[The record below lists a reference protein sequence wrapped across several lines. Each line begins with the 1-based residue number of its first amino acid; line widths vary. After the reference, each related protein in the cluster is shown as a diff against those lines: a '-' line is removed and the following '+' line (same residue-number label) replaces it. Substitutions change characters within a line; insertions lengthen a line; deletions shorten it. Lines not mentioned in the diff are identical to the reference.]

1 MTIWFSD
8 LRAADIPHCAA
19 LLESLPEWFGIE
31 SARRQYI
38 ADLATHLAFGVYGET
53 GVIGFISLLRHN
65 AVAAE
70 IQVMAVERRY
80 HRGGVGRAL
89 VDYSEQILR
98 RDRVEYL
105 QVKTLGPS
113 HPDLNYAATRAFYQ
127 SLGFR
132 PLEETTAF
140 WGEEQP
146 CLLMVK
152 KL

>member
-1 MTIWFSD
+1 MVIRIHD
-8 LRAADIPHCAA
+8 LNIEDIPHCAT

-38 ADLATHLAFGVYGET
+38 ADLSSCPAFAARNDHGL
-53 GVIGFISLLRHN
+53 IGFIALLLHN
-65 AVAAE
+65 PLSAD
-70 IQVMAVERRY
+70 IHVMAVDRPF
-80 HRGGVGRAL
+80 HHCGAGRAL
-89 VDYSEQILR
+89 VEHAEGILR
-98 RDRVEYL
+98 KEGTEYL

-146 CLLMVK
+146 CLIMVK
-152 KL
+152 RL

>member
-1 MTIWFSD
+1 MKIRIAE
-8 LRAADIPHCAA
+8 LRKEDIPHCAT

-38 ADLATHLAFGVYGET
+38 ADLATHQAFGAYCERGL
-53 GVIGFISLLRHN
+53 IGFISLLRHN

-89 VDYSEQILR
+89 VDYSEHILR
-98 RDRVEYL
+98 RDRAEYL

-113 HPDLNYAATRAFYQ
+113 HPDVHYAATRAFYQ

-146 CLLMVK
+146 CLIMVK